1 VEQFGS
7 NQKPKPVGSLKGYGL
22 KTILSKKG
30 IIKMQQV
37 GNSNRYWNNL

>member
-22 KTILSKKG
+22 KTDAFKKRD
-30 IIKMQQV
+30 KKY
-37 GNSNRYWNNL
+37 NR